1 MVQNKFLNP
10 ITKLKN
16 LKLYNQMV
24 TKILIDFP
32 MENYLRKER
41 RIQSLNLLVMLNL
54 MWKVKEL
61 HLIVWT
67 KLLNINLNIILEI
80 LKFQFRKIKI
90 KLINNK
96 LKILESICKMI
107 KFMMRKNTWVLK
119 VRVEAVIL
127 VKEKRLKHIIQ
138 LKKGKILKRIY

>member
-1 MVQNKFLNP
+1 MA
-10 ITKLKN
+10 
-16 LKLYNQMV
+16 

-32 MENYLRKER
+32 MENHLRKER

-96 LKILESICKMI
+96 IKILESICKMI